1 MEMLRSSRV
10 AGKLFVLVVIAVFC
24 GLASACGGTPKS
36 EAEAPPPADY
46 GGEGAEQASDGPAKA
61 DYDGPA
67 TPSEK
72 PIKVVLRVSGSEGGA
87 YKGWHWTEENWEGSL
102 FGHTDKPDF
111 KEILGPEPKDYE
123 LSLGDGVQRA
133 PDGDWEWDEIWVDIE
148 KAKRG
153 GQDWEGQMYA
163 ELLVDGQQV
172 DCMDT
177 DPFEGFTLSWSPED
191 WDGGFLDKVN
201 CED

>member
-1 MEMLRSSRV
+1 MCAGGRRV
-10 AGKLFVLVVIAVFC
+10 VLAVIVILC
-24 GLASACGGTPKS
+24 GLLSACGGDTAS
-36 EAEAPPPADY
+36 EAASPPPADY
-46 GGEGAEQASDGPAKA
+46 GGEGAGKTSRGAPKA

-67 TPSEK
+67 TPSEE

-87 YKGWHWTEENWEGSL
+87 YKGWHWTNENWEGGL

-111 KEILGPEPKDYE
+111 KEILGPEPRDYE
-123 LSLGDGVQRA
+123 LNLGDGVQKA
-133 PDGDWEWDEIWVDIE
+133 PDGDWEWDELWVDLE

-153 GQDWEGQMYA
+153 GQDWEGEMYA
-163 ELLVDGQQV
+163 ELLVDGQSV
-172 DCMDT
+172 DCSHNE
-177 DPFEGFTLSWSPED
+177 PFESITLSWSPED